1 MCGYRVDCGREGK
14 NISERITGKTTVV
27 PLGETLK

>member
-14 NISERITGKTTVV
+14 NVSERITGKITV
-27 PLGETLK
+27 PLGGH